1 MKTTYSVSLRQF
13 VEKQLKRNIYS
24 IANIALKTI
33 YGLLFLSTT
42 LSSSS
47 HFHKWSFR
55 DITLGFPHEASRK
68 EFVCQSRR
76 HKRHIRSLGREDP
89 LEWEMATHSNIV
101 AWTEEPD
108 RLQSIGL
115 HSICQQIWKTQQW
128 PQDLKR
134 SVFIPIPK
142 KGKAKECSNYRTITL
157 ISYAREVMLR
167 ILQARLQENAGF
179 FCCVN

>member
-108 RLQSIGL
+108 RLQSIGSHRVEHDWSDL
-115 HSICQQIWKTQQW
+115 PHSTQGHCITFSKVTQHGW
-128 PQDLKR
+128 R
-134 SVFIPIPK
+134 ISVPNKANMHDCAAYAFKLIPFI
-142 KGKAKECSNYRTITL
+142 TVL
-157 ISYAREVMLR
+157 I
-167 ILQARLQENAGF
+167 
-179 FCCVN
+179 